1 MPGYKKLNV
10 YERAYRQALN
20 VHKKTLSFPAY
31 EKYELGSQL
40 RRAAV
45 SIMLNIAEGYGRRE
59 SAAEFQHF
67 LRNAL
72 GSCNEVLVLL
82 DFVRELG
89 YLIEA
94 EYKQLSNEYTTIGK
108 QLYRLRQAWKPND

>member
-1 MPGYKKLNV
+1 
-10 YERAYRQALN
+10 
-20 VHKKTLSFPAY
+20 
-31 EKYELGSQL
+31 
-40 RRAAV
+40 
-45 SIMLNIAEGYGRRE
+45 MLNIAEGYGRRD
-59 SAAEFQHF
+59 AKAEFQHF

-89 YLIEA
+89 YLTEA

-108 QLYRLRQAWKPND
+108 QLYRLRQAWNPND